1 VSNALTVVLGWLD
14 LAAKSDSPESIRRA
28 LDVAREHAQR
38 GHVLARRAI
47 GSEVES
53 KQSGRTARA
62 LAHFASVSVEPQANA
77 KAVDIVVEAREG
89 TEAVVDG
96 EASLLQVLTN
106 LLLNAISFSPLGSK
120 IQVKVE
126 RVQDSLRFSVQD
138 AGPGVPADRVNKLF
152 SVRMSGRA
160 GGAGIGLSHSR
171 SLARQNGGE
180 LELVSSALGACFELT
195 WPLGTISAPRSAFP
209 PALRAALDGA
219 RILLIEDDSAV
230 TTLVEMTLEAR
241 GAEII
246 AVSELSQ
253 LRAVL
258 ARKPVVDVV
267 LMDLSPVE
275 TELKATLSEIA
286 AICPQAS
293 LVLMSG
299 QPGGVPAEAERA
311 FQAWVRKP
319 FDMGQ
324 LVQTVGELV
333 ATQRAKAALV
343 GETKELG

>member
-1 VSNALTVVLGWLD
+1 VLGWLD
-14 LAAKSDSPESIRRA
+14 LAAKTNSPADLARA

-47 GSEVES
+47 GSSVES

-62 LAHFASVSVEPQANA
+62 LASFASISVEPQANA
-77 KAVDIVVEAREG
+77 RAVGIVVEALEG
-89 TEAVVDG
+89 TDAVLEG

-106 LLLNAISFSPLGSK
+106 LLLNAIAFSPAGGK
-120 IQVKVE
+120 IQVRLE
-126 RVQDSLRFSVQD
+126 RVSDTIRFSVQD
-138 AGPGVPADRVNKLF
+138 AGPGVPADRARKLF
-152 SVRMSGRA
+152 SARTSGRA

-171 SLARQNGGE
+171 ALARQNGGD
-180 LELVSSALGACFELT
+180 LELIPSVSGACFELT
-195 WPLGTISAPRSAFP
+195 WPLGAASAPRSAFP
-209 PALRAALDGA
+209 PALRAALEGA
-219 RILLIEDDSAV
+219 RILLIEDDAAV

-275 TELKATLSEIA
+275 GELNATLAELA
-286 AICPQAS
+286 ATCPHAA

-299 QPGGVPAEAERA
+299 QPGGVPSEVERC

-324 LVQTVGELV
+324 LVQTVAELV
-333 ATQRAKAALV
+333 SNQRAAVASDQ
-343 GETKELG
+343 GA